1 MHFRHP
7 QSHALRCTLSTSAP
21 SDVLPHIRTRIA
33 DGQEHAFHSL
43 PDTKGTDTLCQ
54 LRFCRSALMVPEVLM
69 CHWTRL
75 LSDQSLALI
84 AFEKLFS
91 FCWLHYTTEIS
102 CVTHDMCIFVYFYQG
117 CRGQH
122 VDSIQ
127 NSENFNWDGF
137 FKKMSAWWR
146 DLGIRWISRSACIFF
161 KKKLRWR
168 YARNGVWCVPEETLG
183 MTENK
188 NMKTRKNTWKILKKV
203 LRLNYC
209 YCILKKLV

>member
-7 QSHALRCTLSTSAP
+7 CRTLYAVRSQHPAP

-33 DGQEHAFHSL
+33 DGQEHAFHNL
-43 PDTKGTDTLCQ
+43 PDTKGTDILCQ

-75 LSDQSLALI
+75 LSDQSLAFI

-102 CVTHDMCIFVYFYQG
+102 CVTHDLCIFVYFYQG
-117 CRGQH
+117 CRRQH

-127 NSENFNWDGF
+127 NSENFNWDGS
-137 FKKMSAWWR
+137 FKKCPPGDVIGEFVEFQGVRA
-146 DLGIRWISRSACIFF
+146 FF
-161 KKKLRWR
+161 LRKSYNEDTQGTVYDAPR
-168 YARNGVWCVPEETLG
+168 
-183 MTENK
+183 
-188 NMKTRKNTWKILKKV
+188 RKPLEWLRIKTWKQGKIPEK
-203 LRLNYC
+203 Y
-209 YCILKKLV
+209 